1 MKAIDDTTPALV
13 EPTNLTTRYERAVYW
28 LNEAARVDEV
38 VSIRNEAEQLKVAGR
53 QARDR
58 SLTANAVE
66 LQLRSERRLGE
77 LLIKAKEA
85 GQLGRGRIGK
95 RNGSGAEPFQSGAG
109 QAGQPQRVSLE
120 EAGIDKKLSMKAQQ
134 LAAKAG
140 PLFEQV
146 IAEAR
151 AKIEAGKA
159 IVVNPMKELNT
170 AEKKVRR
177 AVREAQL
184 AARQKALPDK
194 LYGVI
199 YADPEWQFEVR
210 SERGLDRAADNHYPT
225 SDLATIKARPVG
237 TLAAPDCVLFMWVT
251 APFHA
256 AGHGVSVMRF
266 WGFEPKAEFIWDKI
280 EQATGYWNRNQH
292 EVLLLGTKGSV
303 PCPAPGTQYPSLISS
318 RPGAHSEK
326 PDWAYELIE
335 SYFPNLPKIELNARR
350 LRPGWDAWGLEAP
363 EPNPGGAG
371 DIVGESDVGASRQ
384 HVGRSDGEQRS
395 AAPVPGADGRREG
408 QDANDQGQGRGAAES
423 DRQRWLDARDGDR
436 QDEDRGSR
444 DVGGEGA
451 DGVAAATESQAKA
464 GEGAATGEN
473 AVPADPAGR
482 LDAGRTASATS
493 EIMDAT
499 AGETA
504 SSPDQVVNDTGAAAA
519 ALEAA
524 PVSPTFKSTP
534 ATDEIIRRHYA
545 GEAVDFDAL
554 CAELGGATRLQ
565 ARRRANQLGLG
576 KRSRQLGAVLALP
589 RDGGKFMK
597 TEAAT

>member
-1 MKAIDDTTPALV
+1 MKAIDDTAPALV
-13 EPTNLTTRYERAVYW
+13 EPANLTTRYERAVYW
-28 LNEAARVDEV
+28 LDQAARVDEV

-85 GQLGRGRIGK
+85 GQLGRGRIGRK
-95 RNGSGAEPFQSGAG
+95 GSGAEPLPGE
-109 QAGQPQRVSLE
+109 PVRVSLE

-184 AARQKALPDK
+184 AAKQKALPDK

-237 TLAAPDCVLFMWVT
+237 TLAAPDCVLFMWATVPMLPQ
-251 APFHA
+251 ALEA
-256 AGHGVSVMRF
+256 MRF
-266 WGFEPKAEFIWDKI
+266 WGFTYRSQFAWDKI
-280 EQATGYWNRNQH
+280 EQGTGYWNRNQH
-292 EVLLLGTKGSV
+292 EILLLGTKGSV
-303 PCPAPGTQYPSLISS
+303 PCPAPGTQWPSLISS
-318 RPGAHSEK
+318 RPGVHSEK

-335 SYFPNLPKIELNARR
+335 DYFPSLPMIELNARR

-363 EPNPGGAG
+363 EQDSQVEGTPASA
-371 DIVGESDVGASRQ
+371 EELAQSDAAS
-384 HVGRSDGEQRS
+384 
-395 AAPVPGADGRREG
+395 A
-408 QDANDQGQGRGAAES
+408 
-423 DRQRWLDARDGDR
+423 
-436 QDEDRGSR
+436 
-444 DVGGEGA
+444 GGEGCQTPSSPA
-451 DGVAAATESQAKA
+451 LDIYRDLVAADTL
-464 GEGAATGEN
+464 
-473 AVPADPAGR
+473 AGR
-482 LDAGRTASATS
+482 HSR
-493 EIMDAT
+493 AT
-499 AGETA
+499 AEPIVRAAYACDPIIPTKQLAADLGHPVGTA
-504 SSPDQVVNDTGAAAA
+504 LTWAS
-519 ALEAA
+519 
-524 PVSPTFKSTP
+524 
-534 ATDEIIRRHYA
+534 R
-545 GEAVDFDAL
+545 
-554 CAELGGATRLQ
+554 
-565 ARRRANQLGLG
+565 LGLT
-576 KRSRQLGAVLALP
+576 RSERRGGPVGIGQPCSGLA
-589 RDGGKFMK
+589 DSHS
-597 TEAAT
+597 EAAT